1 LRSVG
6 VGVQWIARRSPR
18 IGSTALRL
26 AVGNIHRPGAF
37 TPSVVL
43 SLGLGLTLL
52 VTLALIDG
60 DLRRQISGSLTER
73 APNFFFVDIQA
84 AEVEAFDALIKQEA
98 PTGKLVKVPMLRGR
112 VMAING
118 VEAQKLTVPPEGAWV
133 LRGDR
138 GLTYADAVPAN
149 AALVQGQWW
158 PKDYAGKPLV
168 SFSADEGKEIGLKLG
183 DTITVNVLG
192 RNVTA
197 RIANFRTV
205 EWESMSINFVMIFS
219 PNTFAGAPHS
229 WLATLTVPDATS
241 ASDAKILNA
250 VTRAFPAVTS
260 VRVKDALDVVN
271 RIVGQLGMAIRAAA
285 GVALIASVLV
295 LAGALAAGNRAR
307 IHDAVVLKTLGATRR
322 TLIAAF
328 SLEYMLIGLA
338 TAIFALAAG
347 GIAAWF
353 VVARIMTL
361 PSNFQPEVALATIA
375 VALVFTVGIGL
386 LGTWRVLG
394 HKAAP
399 VLRNL

>member
-1 LRSVG
+1 VRYV
-6 VGVQWIARRSPR
+6 
-18 IGSTALRL
+18 ALRL
-26 AVGNIHRPGAF
+26 AVGNIHRPGAL

-60 DLRRQISGSLTER
+60 NLREQISGSLPAR
-73 APNFFFVDIQA
+73 APNFFFVDIQST
-84 AEVEAFDALIKQEA
+84 EVEDFARFIASEA
-98 PTGKLVKVPMLRGR
+98 PTGTLARVPMLRGR
-112 VMAING
+112 IVELNG
-118 VEAQKLTVPPEGAWV
+118 IELSKAKVPAEGSWV

-138 GLTYADAVPAN
+138 GLTYSAAIPEN
-149 AALVQGQWW
+149 ATLVEGSWW
-158 PKDYAGKPLV
+158 PADYAGEPLV
-168 SFSADEGKEIGLKLG
+168 SFAAEEGHEIGLKLG
-183 DTITVNVLG
+183 DTIAVNVLG

-197 RIANFRTV
+197 RIANFREV
-205 EWESMSINFVMIFS
+205 KWESMGINFVMVFS

-229 WLATLTVPDATS
+229 WLATLMTHDATV
-241 ASDAKILNA
+241 AEEAHLLNA
-250 VTRAFPAVTS
+250 VTRAFPAVTT

-271 RIVGQLGMAIRAAA
+271 RLVAELGTAIRAAA
-285 GVALIASVLV
+285 SVALIASVLV
-295 LAGALAAGNRAR
+295 LSGALAAGNRAR

-328 SLEYMLIGLA
+328 SLEYALIGLA

-353 VVARIMTL
+353 VVARIMML
-361 PSNFQPEVALATIA
+361 PSSFLPEVAVATIV
-375 VALVFTVGIGL
+375 VALVLTVGFGL
-386 LGTWRVLG
+386 AGTWRVLG